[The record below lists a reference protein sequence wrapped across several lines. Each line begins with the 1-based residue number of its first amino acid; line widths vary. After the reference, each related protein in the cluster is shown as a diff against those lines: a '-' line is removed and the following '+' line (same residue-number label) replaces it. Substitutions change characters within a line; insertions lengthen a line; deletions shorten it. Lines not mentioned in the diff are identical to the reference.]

1 MQTIL
6 RWFGDHLSTLILAF
20 ILSFAVWVI
29 AVVSADPNEERTLR
43 PVDLELIGQP
53 SDQVIVNSIPD
64 QVRITL
70 NAPKSIWDELTNNPE
85 LVRAWIDLTGLE
97 AGDHTLDVKTQV
109 DVSPFRYVG
118 VEPDNV
124 RVRLEPLVRRDIPVQ
139 LVVSGELPLGYQR
152 GEAQIQPSSI
162 TVSGPESLVERISQ
176 ARAAINLSGSVETID
191 RFVPVQLVDE
201 VGDTVAGLTS
211 SYKEISVRLPISLL
225 GRFKNVAVKVVT
237 TGQVANG
244 YRLTNISVS
253 PPTFTV
259 FSEDPDLVNE
269 LPGYVETMPV
279 DLGNLVDDAAI
290 SIELNLPQGITAVR
304 EPNVIVQVSVAA
316 IEGSLTLTLP
326 LEIVGLTPDLQ
337 AAVSPETVDVIVAGP
352 LLVLDQLTEENFR
365 IVLDLSGLPPGVYQR
380 EPVVELAPEQ
390 VRIQTTLPESVEVT
404 IEIAPMISTLIA
416 PTPTIQPSPTPLPPS
431 PTPTRTVPP
440 PTRTPPA

>member
-6 RWFGDHLSTLILAF
+6 RWLGDHLSTLLLAF
-20 ILSFAVWVI
+20 VLSFAVWVI

-97 AGDHTLDVKTQV
+97 GGDHTLDIKTQV
-109 DVSPFRYVG
+109 DVSPFRNVG
-118 VEPDNV
+118 VEPDKV
-124 RVRLEPLVRRDIPVQ
+124 RVRLEPLVRRDFSVQ
-139 LVVSGELPLGYQR
+139 LIVSGELPLGYQR

-162 TVSGPESLVERISQ
+162 TISGPESQVSRVSQ
-176 ARAAINLSGSVETID
+176 ARVAVNLSGSVETID
-191 RFVPVQLVDE
+191 RFVPVQLVDDA
-201 VGDTVAGLTS
+201 GDTVTGLTS
-211 SYKEISVRLPISLL
+211 SYKEISVRLPISLQ
-225 GRFKNVAVKVVT
+225 GRFKNVAIKVVT

-269 LPGYVETMPV
+269 LPGYIETMPV

-290 SIELNLPQGITAVR
+290 SIELNLPQGITTVR
-304 EPNVIVQVSVAA
+304 DPNVIVQVSVAA

-337 AAVSPETVDVIVAGP
+337 AAISPETVDVIVAGP
-352 LLVLDQLTEENFR
+352 LLVLDKLTEENFR

-380 EPVVELAPEQ
+380 EPVVELAPEL

-404 IEIAPMISTLIA
+404 IEIAPLIGTQVA

-431 PTPTRTVPP
+431 PTPTRTLPP